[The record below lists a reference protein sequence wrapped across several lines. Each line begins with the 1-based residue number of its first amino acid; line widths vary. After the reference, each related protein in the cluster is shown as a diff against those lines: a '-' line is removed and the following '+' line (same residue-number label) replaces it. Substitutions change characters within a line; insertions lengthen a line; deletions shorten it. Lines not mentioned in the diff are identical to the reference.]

1 MRGHED
7 GALPGRLRADIEE
20 QFIIWRPIL
29 EGMVS
34 LEAVETGA
42 VSLERLMQLNG
53 LLDMRAAIQREVVN
67 DRS

>member
-1 MRGHED
+1 VRGHED
-7 GALPGRLRADIEE
+7 EALPGRLRADVED
-20 QFIIWRPIL
+20 QFVIWRPIL

-53 LLDMRAAIQREVVN
+53 LLDMRAAIQREASN

>member
-1 MRGHED
+1 M
-7 GALPGRLRADIEE
+7 LPGRLRADVEE
-20 QFIIWRPIL
+20 QFVIWRPIL

-53 LLDMRAAIQREVVN
+53 LLDMRAAIQREAVD

>member
-1 MRGHED
+1 M
-7 GALPGRLRADIEE
+7 ALPGRLRVDVED
-20 QFIIWRPIL
+20 QFVIWRPIL

-53 LLDMRAAIQREVVN
+53 LLDMRAAIQREAVD

>member
-1 MRGHED
+1 MSEG
-7 GALPGRLRADIEE
+7 GALPGRLRTDIEE
-20 QFIIWRPIL
+20 QYLIWRPIL

-42 VSLERLMQLNG
+42 VSLGRLMQLNG
-53 LLDMRAAIQREVVN
+53 LLDMRAAIQREAMN

>member
-7 GALPGRLRADIEE
+7 EVLPGRLRADVEE
-20 QFIIWRPIL
+20 QFVIWRPIL

-53 LLDMRAAIQREVVN
+53 LLDMRAAIQREAAD

>member
-1 MRGHED
+1 MRGHDD
-7 GALPGRLRADIEE
+7 GVLPGRLRVDVED
-20 QFIIWRPIL
+20 QFVIWRPIL

-53 LLDMRAAIQREVVN
+53 LLDMRAAIQREASN

>member
-1 MRGHED
+1 MSEG
-7 GALPGRLRADIEE
+7 GTLPGRLRPDIEE
-20 QFIIWRPIL
+20 QYLIWRPIL

-53 LLDMRAAIQREVVN
+53 LLDMRAAIQREAMN